1 MISPSPAIPDLAR
14 ARTRIVTALFAAN
27 SLVLAAVI
35 AMGTVFSI
43 VAADLTGN
51 PAWAGAPNALL
62 SLAGGLMAPILAV
75 SWDRWGRRLGLALA
89 LGAGAIGAGLAAAS
103 VELRATWLLGLGI
116 LAIGA
121 TQAGGR
127 LSRFIAA
134 EIHSP
139 EGRGRAISVVVWGGT
154 IGAVGGPLL
163 VGPSSR
169 LAAALGWDEL
179 SGPIALGLPLLA
191 LSALITYAGLRPEPL
206 DLSRQ
211 LESVGRLDAT
221 AAGPARPIRRLLTH
235 PGILVAMTAM
245 VLSQMVMVMLM
256 GITSLYMHD
265 HDHTLSGISVVFA
278 AHTLGMFAF
287 SPLAGRFSDR
297 AGRGPAIVAGALMMV
312 LSTAVAP
319 ASHALP
325 ALVTGLFLLGL
336 GWNFCFVAG
345 SALLADQLSPAE
357 RSKTQGANDML
368 VGVVSGVGSLSS
380 GLVYAAVG
388 YPVVS
393 LVGGV
398 LILLAALSGGWW
410 WLARPQP
417 RPAPAE

>member
-62 SLAGGLMAPILAV
+62 SLAGGLMAPVLAA
-75 SWDRWGRRLGLALA
+75 SWDRWGRRWGLTLSLA
-89 LGAGAIGAGLAAAS
+89 AGALGAGLAAAS
-103 VELRATWLLGLGI
+103 VELRAAWLFGLGI

-134 EIHSP
+134 EVSP
-139 EGRGRAISVVVWGGT
+139 AEARGRAISVVVWGGT

-206 DLSRQ
+206 ELSRQ
-211 LESVGRLDAT
+211 IESAGQDA
-221 AAGPARPIRRLLTH
+221 AIPAGPARPIRRLLTH
-235 PGILVAMTAM
+235 PGILVAMAAM

-256 GITSLYMHD
+256 GITALYMHD
-265 HDHTLSGISVVFA
+265 HEHTLGGISVVFS

-297 AGRGPAIVAGALMMV
+297 AGRGPVIVVGALMMV
-312 LSTAVAP
+312 LSTLVAP
-319 ASHALP
+319 ASHALSV
-325 ALVTGLFLLGL
+325 LVTGLFLLGL
-336 GWNFCFVAG
+336 GWNFCFVGG
-345 SALLADQLSPAE
+345 SALLADLLTPPE
-357 RSKTQGANDML
+357 RSKTQGTNDML

-380 GLVYAAVG
+380 GLIYAALG
-388 YPVVS
+388 YRVIS
-393 LVGGV
+393 LLGGA
-398 LILLAALSGGWW
+398 LILLAAFAGAWWSLS
-410 WLARPQP
+410 RRQPQA
-417 RPAPAE
+417 APVD